1 MARRAGACSRSATAL
16 GLGVWIVLSALLSAL
31 APVPRLAAQ
40 PAETT
45 GGVPVVSGVS
55 AVRAHTSPPIVA
67 SEVTDLTVTRTWTSM
82 EGFEVFV
89 DTLIGTLQFGNFGVG
104 RASAADPAMGGLL
117 LPLDLPTPFSIGEPA
132 GTNPSEGLL
141 FWSGTAF
148 ARDVSGSG
156 TDGHAV
162 VGEVEV
168 SIASYA
174 DPRADVSFF
183 DLFDLNT
190 GARRAEFGWTGVPVQ
205 DGIFSTGSPWGS
217 QASDPA
223 TGVPAQDSAVSAGAQ
238 SAGVQGRFFGRSH
251 IGVGGIFQSDGLI
264 GAFGAQRVHPEALTV
279 VDARPVLPAGPL
291 PAATRLLG
299 VVLGGPPTLHEPMVG
314 ESTEFNSPLL
324 DGPVPLG
331 ELQGGIDIGQM
342 SLSLRGVVGGAGADH
357 GELSMT
363 VRLGLGLGDL
373 LPASLSMRVDGL
385 AGQDGQA
392 GYSILTSE
400 IEFDLGQGA
409 QPFPGG
415 VEATT
420 LIAGGF
426 GFLTNPTASFARWTG
441 VLQAE
446 DISDSRWQGSQVSG
460 DVSISVHL
468 APEPAVNVEFSN
480 LADQRSGR
488 TLENISWASIPVSKG
503 NFVAQDG
510 ANLLQGVFAGLDG
523 TSVGGIFQWDG
534 LSGGFVA
541 SDMSRTVPLL
551 PLGQNSPDA
560 VGEDVQLHV
569 SVRSLDAERG
579 IFGAAAEVS
588 AIEGLLL
595 GTRPEDPGGI
605 IQGVRIE
612 RLELADTQ
620 IGGVASDVNGLGG
633 WLEEGYF
640 GAAGIYRAD
649 EDLVQRRWASAA
661 LMVGAG
667 SSSNPPDVSAT
678 WTGEMVGID
687 TSGLATDGNIVR
699 GNASIS
705 LRTATY
711 LLATVSFTGIVDQ
724 TSGWERPD
732 MWWGGIPVFNG
743 SFESAT
749 SQDEIAGR
757 FLGPDHR
764 EVAGTFDWSTIQG
777 AFGARIADP

>member
-1 MARRAGACSRSATAL
+1 ML
-16 GLGVWIVLSALLSAL
+16 GLAVWIGLSVLVSALV
-31 APVPRLAAQ
+31 PVPRLAAQ
-40 PAETT
+40 SAETS
-45 GGVPVVSGVS
+45 GSVAAVPGSR

-67 SEVTDLTVTRTWTSM
+67 TEVTDLTVTRTRTSTD
-82 EGFEVFV
+82 EFEVFV
-89 DTLIGTLQFGNFGVG
+89 DTLIGSLQFGSFGIG
-104 RASAADPAMGGLL
+104 QALGDPAMGGLL

-141 FWSGTAF
+141 FWSGSAF
-148 ARDVSGSG
+148 ARDVSG
-156 TDGHAV
+156 TETNGHV
-162 VGEVEV
+162 VIGEVEV

-174 DPRADVSFF
+174 DPRANVSFF

-190 GARRAEFGWTGVPVQ
+190 GASREGFGWTDVPVQ
-205 DGIFSTGSPWGS
+205 DGTFNAGSLWRS

-223 TGVPAQDSAVSAGAQ
+223 TGVPVQDGAFGAGTQ
-238 SAGVQGRFFGRSH
+238 SEAVQGKFFGQSH

-264 GAFGAQRVHPEALTV
+264 GAFGAQRAHPEALTV
-279 VDARPVLPAGPL
+279 VDARPVLPSGPL

-314 ESTEFNSPLL
+314 GSSEFDSPLTEA
-324 DGPVPLG
+324 PVPLG
-331 ELQGGIDIGQM
+331 DIQGEINIGQM
-342 SLSLRGVVGGAGADH
+342 SLSLRGIAGGTSGDH

-363 VRLGLGLGDL
+363 VRFGLGLGDL
-373 LPASLSMRVDGL
+373 LPATLSMRADGL

-392 GYSILTSE
+392 GYSVLTSE
-400 IEFDLGQGA
+400 IEFDLGQGP
-409 QPFPGG
+409 QPFPEG

-426 GFLTNPTASFARWTG
+426 GFLTSPTASVARWTG
-441 VLQAE
+441 RLQAE
-446 DISDSRWQGSQVSG
+446 DISDSRWQGNQVSG

-468 APEPAVNVEFSN
+468 APEPAVNVEFTN
-480 LADQRSGR
+480 LADQGSTR
-488 TLENISWASIPVSKG
+488 THENISWTSIPVSKG
-503 NFVAQDG
+503 NFVAEDG

-523 TSVGGIFQWDG
+523 TSVAGIFQWNG

-541 SDMSRTVPLL
+541 SDMSRAVPLL
-551 PLGQNSPDA
+551 PIGQSSPDA
-560 VGEDVQLHV
+560 VGEDVRLHV
-569 SVRSLDAERG
+569 SVPSLDARRG
-579 IFGAAAEVS
+579 IVGTVAEVS
-588 AIEGLLL
+588 TIEGLLL
-595 GTRPEDPGGI
+595 NARPEDPVGL
-605 IQGVRIE
+605 IQGVRID

-633 WLEEGYF
+633 WLDEGYF
-640 GAAGIYRAD
+640 GAAGIYRTD

-661 LMVGAG
+661 LMVGTG

-687 TSGLATDGNIVR
+687 TSGSETDGNLVR
-699 GNASIS
+699 GDASIS

-711 LLATVSFTGIVDQ
+711 LLATVSLTGIVDQ
-724 TSGWERPD
+724 TSDLTRPD

-749 SQDEIAGR
+749 SDDEIAGR
-757 FLGPDHR
+757 FLGPDHH
-764 EVAGTFDWSTIQG
+764 EVAGTFDWSGIQG

>member
-1 MARRAGACSRSATAL
+1 MQLIASPIYLNDPASEQRDGGCSRSATAL
-16 GLGVWIVLSALLSAL
+16 RLALAVSLSALLSAL

-40 PAETT
+40 SAGTT
-45 GGVPVVSGVS
+45 GGAAVVSGAR

-67 SEVTDLTVTRTWTSM
+67 TEVTDLIVTRTWTST
-82 EGFEVFV
+82 EEFEVFV
-89 DTLIGTLQFGNFGVG
+89 DTLIGTLQFGSFGIG
-104 RASAADPAMGGLL
+104 RAFGSDPAMDGSLM
-117 LPLDLPTPFSIGEPA
+117 PLDLPTPFSIGEPA

-141 FWSGTAF
+141 FWSGSAF
-148 ARDVSGSG
+148 ARDVSGTE
-156 TDGHAV
+156 TDGHTV

-174 DPRADVSFF
+174 DPRANVSFF

-190 GARRAEFGWTGVPVQ
+190 GASRAEVEWTDVPVQ
-205 DGIFSTGSPWGS
+205 DGAF
-217 QASDPA
+217 
-223 TGVPAQDSAVSAGAQ
+223 SAGQESDA
-238 SAGVQGRFFGRSH
+238 VRGRFFGQSH
-251 IGVGGIFQSDGLI
+251 IGVGGIFQSNGLI
-264 GAFGAQRVHPEALTV
+264 GAFGAQREHPEALTV
-279 VDARPVLPAGPL
+279 FEAGPAPPPGAL
-291 PAATRLLG
+291 PPATRLLG
-299 VVLGGPPTLHEPMVG
+299 VVLGGQPTLHEPTVG
-314 ESTEFNSPLL
+314 GLTEFDSPLT
-324 DGPVPLG
+324 DVPVPLG
-331 ELQGGIDIGQM
+331 EVSPGGINIGGM
-342 SLSLRGVVGGAGADH
+342 SLSARGVVGGSGGDR
-357 GELSMT
+357 GEFSMT
-363 VRLGLGLGDL
+363 MRFDLGFGDL
-373 LPASLSMRVDGL
+373 LPGALTMRAEGL

-392 GYSILTSE
+392 GYSALTST

-409 QPFPGG
+409 QPFPER

-426 GFLTNPTASFARWTG
+426 LTNPTASVARWNG

-446 DISDSRWQGSQVSG
+446 DISDSRWRGSQVSG

-468 APEPAVNVEFSN
+468 APEPEVNVEFSN
-480 LADQRSGR
+480 LADLGSGR
-488 TLENISWASIPVSKG
+488 AHESISWTSIPVSKG
-503 NFVAQDG
+503 NFVAEDG

-523 TSVGGIFQWDG
+523 TSVAGIFQWNG

-551 PLGQNSPDA
+551 PVGQSSPDA
-560 VGEDVQLHV
+560 AGEHVQLHV
-569 SVRSLDAERG
+569 SVPSLDAERG
-579 IFGAAAEVS
+579 IFGAIAEVS
-588 AIEGLLL
+588 SIEGLLL
-595 GTRPEDPGGI
+595 GARPGDSGEA
-605 IQGVRIE
+605 IQAVRIE
-612 RLELADTQ
+612 RPQLADTP
-620 IGGVASDVNGLGG
+620 IGGVASDLNGLGG

-649 EDLVQRRWASAA
+649 EDLVQRRWGSAA
-661 LMVGAG
+661 LMVGTG

-687 TSGLATDGNIVR
+687 TSGSATDGNLVR

-711 LLATVSFTGIVDQ
+711 LLATVSLTGIVDQ
-724 TSGWERPD
+724 TSDLTRPD

-749 SQDEIAGR
+749 SDDEIAGR

-764 EVAGTFDWSTIQG
+764 EVAGTFDWSEIQG

>member
-1 MARRAGACSRSATAL
+1 MQLIASLIYVHDPASEQRDGGCSRSMTAL
-16 GLGVWIVLSALLSAL
+16 RLALAVSLSALLSAL

-40 PAETT
+40 SAETT
-45 GGVPVVSGVS
+45 GGAAVVSGAR

-67 SEVTDLTVTRTWTSM
+67 TEVTDLTVTRTRTSI
-82 EGFEVFV
+82 EEFDVFV
-89 DTLIGTLQFGNFGVG
+89 DTLIGSLQFGSFGIG
-104 RASAADPAMGGLL
+104 RAFGTDPAGGGLL

-132 GTNPSEGLL
+132 VTNPSEGLL
-141 FWSGTAF
+141 FWSGSAF
-148 ARDVSGSG
+148 ARDVSGTE

-174 DPRADVSFF
+174 DPRANVSFF

-190 GARRAEFGWTGVPVQ
+190 GASRAEFEWTDVPVQ
-205 DGIFSTGSPWGS
+205 DGAF
-217 QASDPA
+217 
-223 TGVPAQDSAVSAGAQ
+223 SAGQESDA
-238 SAGVQGRFFGRSH
+238 VRGRFFGQSH
-251 IGVGGIFQSDGLI
+251 IGVGGIFQSNGLI
-264 GAFGAQRVHPEALTV
+264 GAFGAQREHPEALTV
-279 VDARPVLPAGPL
+279 LDAGPVPPLGAL

-299 VVLGGPPTLHEPMVG
+299 VVLGGPPTLHEPTVG
-314 ESTEFNSPLL
+314 GLTEFDSPLT
-324 DGPVPLG
+324 DVPVPLG
-331 ELQGGIDIGQM
+331 ELSPGAINIGEM
-342 SLSLRGVVGGAGADH
+342 SLSARGVVGGGGGDR

-363 VRLGLGLGDL
+363 VRFGLGLGDL
-373 LPASLSMRVDGL
+373 LPGALTMRADGL
-385 AGQDGQA
+385 AGQGGQA
-392 GYSILTSE
+392 GYSVLTST

-409 QPFPGG
+409 QPFPEG

-426 GFLTNPTASFARWTG
+426 GFLTNPTGSVARWNG

-446 DISDSRWQGSQVSG
+446 DISDSRWRGSQVSG

-468 APEPAVNVEFSN
+468 APEPEVSVEFSN
-480 LADQRSGR
+480 LADPGSGR
-488 TLENISWASIPVSKG
+488 THENISWTSIPVSKG
-503 NFVAQDG
+503 NFVAEDG
-510 ANLLQGVFAGLDG
+510 TNLLQGVFAGLDG
-523 TSVGGIFQWDG
+523 TSVAGIFQWNG

-551 PLGQNSPDA
+551 PVGQSSPDA
-560 VGEDVQLHV
+560 VGEDVQLQV
-569 SVRSLDAERG
+569 SVSSLDAERG
-579 IFGAAAEVS
+579 IFGAVAEVS
-588 AIEGLLL
+588 TIEGLLL
-595 GTRPEDPGGI
+595 GARPEDSGEV

-612 RLELADTQ
+612 QLRLTDTP

-640 GAAGIYRAD
+640 GAAGIYRTD

-687 TSGLATDGNIVR
+687 TSGSATDGNLVR

-711 LLATVSFTGIVDQ
+711 LLATVSLTGIVDQ
-724 TSGWERPD
+724 TSDLTRPD

-743 SFESAT
+743 GFESAT
-749 SQDEIAGR
+749 SDDEIAGR

-764 EVAGTFDWSTIQG
+764 EVAGTFDWSGIQG

>member
-1 MARRAGACSRSATAL
+1 MLPVASQTHAHNPVSARQAGGCSRRATAL
-16 GLGVWIVLSALLSAL
+16 RLGVAIGLSALLSVL
-31 APVPRLAAQ
+31 LPESRLAAQ
-40 PAETT
+40 SVETT
-45 GGVPVVSGVS
+45 GGVAVVSS
-55 AVRAHTSPPIVA
+55 ARAVRAHTSPPIVA
-67 SEVTDLTVTRTWTSM
+67 TEVTDLTVTRTQTST
-82 EGFEVFV
+82 EEFDIFV
-89 DTLIGTLQFGNFGVG
+89 DTLIGSLQFGSFGIG
-104 RASAADPAMGGLL
+104 RALGGDPANDGLL

-141 FWSGTAF
+141 FWSGSAF
-148 ARDVSGSG
+148 ARDVSGTE

-162 VGEVEV
+162 LGEVEV

-174 DPRADVSFF
+174 DPRANVSFF

-190 GARRAEFGWTGVPVQ
+190 GASRAEFEWTDVPVL
-205 DGIFSTGSPWGS
+205 DGAF
-217 QASDPA
+217 
-223 TGVPAQDSAVSAGAQ
+223 SAGTEGDA
-238 SAGVQGRFFGRSH
+238 VQGRFFGRSH

-264 GAFGAQRVHPEALTV
+264 GAFGARREHPEALTV
-279 VDARPVLPAGPL
+279 VDVGPTAPLSGPL

-299 VVLGGPPTLHEPMVG
+299 VVLGGPPALHEPMVG
-314 ESTEFNSPLL
+314 GAAELDSPLT
-324 DGPVPLG
+324 DVPVPLG
-331 ELQGGIDIGQM
+331 QSSPGAIAIGEL
-342 SLSLRGVVGGAGADH
+342 SLSARGVVGGGSGDH
-357 GELSMT
+357 GQLSMT
-363 VRLGLGLGDL
+363 LRVGLGLGDL
-373 LPASLSMRVDGL
+373 LPAALSMRAEGL

-392 GYSILTSE
+392 GYSALTSM

-415 VEATT
+415 AEATT

-426 GFLTNPTASFARWTG
+426 GFLTSPTESVARWNG

-446 DISDSRWQGSQVSG
+446 DISDSRWRGSQVSG
-460 DVSISVHL
+460 DVSISVQL
-468 APEPAVNVEFSN
+468 APEPEINVEFSN
-480 LADQRSGR
+480 LSDQGSGR
-488 TLENISWASIPVSKG
+488 TLENISWTSIPVSKG

-523 TSVGGIFQWDG
+523 TSVAGIFQWGG

-541 SDMSRTVPLL
+541 SNMSRAVPFL
-551 PLGQNSPDA
+551 PVGQSSPDA
-560 VGEDVQLHV
+560 VGEDVRLQV
-569 SVRSLDAERG
+569 SVPSLDAERG
-579 IFGAAAEVS
+579 IIGTIAEVS
-588 AIEGLLL
+588 TIEGLLL
-595 GTRPEDPGGI
+595 GARPEDAGGTAL
-605 IQGVRIE
+605 GVQIDQ
-612 RLELADTQ
+612 LQLADIP

-649 EDLVQRRWASAA
+649 DDLVQRRWASAA
-661 LMVGAG
+661 LMVGNG

-687 TSGLATDGNIVR
+687 TSGSAMDGNLVR
-699 GNASIS
+699 GDASIS

-724 TSGWERPD
+724 ASGRTRPD

-749 SQDEIAGR
+749 SHHEIAGR

-764 EVAGTFDWSTIQG
+764 EVAGTFDWYRIQG
-777 AFGARIADP
+777 AFGARIAEP